1 VTGESGTG
9 LADPPLDDIVDEAHR
24 ILERASVRSVPVKL
38 VGGLAIHLHS
48 SAPRLGLARKLKDID
63 LVTPRVRGKELAS
76 FITSL
81 GYTAD
86 DAFNAMNAG
95 RRALFHDIQ
104 HGRQLDVF
112 IGSFEMCHV
121 VPIVDRFEID
131 PETVPLA
138 ELLLTKLQI
147 VELNE
152 KDMRDIMALLVEHE
166 VGDHDVDTV
175 NAAYVAKLCA
185 EDWGL
190 WRTCK
195 LNIERSRQGLEHFE
209 LSSDDKRVLAGRLE
223 TLWSRI
229 EAAPKS
235 RRWKLRARIGDRV
248 RWYKEP
254 EEVG

>member
-1 VTGESGTG
+1 MTGESGTD
-9 LADPPLDDIVDEAHR
+9 LADPPLDDIVEEAHR
-24 ILERASVRSVPVKL
+24 ILVSASARWIPMKL

-48 SAPRLGLARKLKDID
+48 SAPRAGLARKSKDID
-63 LVTPRVRGKELAS
+63 LVTPRAKGRELTS

-81 GYTAD
+81 GYVAD

-112 IGSFEMCHV
+112 IGRFEMCHV
-121 VPIVDRFEID
+121 VPIGDRFDID
-131 PETVPLA
+131 PETLPLA
-138 ELLLTKLQI
+138 ELLLTKLQV

-166 VGDHDVDTV
+166 LGDHDADTV
-175 NAAYVAKLCA
+175 NAAVVAKLCA

-195 LNIERSRQGLEHFE
+195 MNIERSCASLQSFD
-209 LSSDDKRVLAGRLE
+209 LSNDDRRVLAGRLE
-223 TLWSRI
+223 SLWSRI

-248 RWYKEP
+248 RWYEEP